1 MPSARGTARVRTA
14 ARSEPACGSVRT
26 MVPAHSPLT
35 SLGRYV
41 AFCASEPESSRASM
55 APCVSMGQRVK
66 ETLAPF
72 QISSTSAETSRGAP
86 WPPCSGSEPSPFQPT
101 SVKAE

>member
-1 MPSARGTARVRTA
+1 M
-14 ARSEPACGSVRT
+14 
-26 MVPAHSPLT
+26 PAHSPLI

-41 AFCASEPESSRASM
+41 AFCASDPESSRASM

-72 QISSTSAETSRGAP
+72 QISSTSAETRRGAP
-86 WPPCSGSEPSPFQPT
+86 WPPCSGLEPSPIQPP
-101 SVKAE
+101 SVNAE